1 MYDEQ
6 METYRQC
13 DSSGEDPTCSD
24 AYYPNFAVS
33 DHTSYWFKPV
43 EQDEC
48 NLW

>member
-1 MYDEQ
+1 